1 MRKTD
6 KRRPNPK
13 KALLTLLLAAAS
25 LLSVAQNVGEYYHDV
40 TDKEWNFQIFANTA
54 GFGGGFQ
61 HGRTPDLYNKH
72 FWEIQFMLNKHPK
85 SIRSINAFYD
95 NVRPIRYGQLYT
107 LFFLQAGYGYQRTLH
122 LKPYWGGVQVSYNL
136 SVGPAL
142 GIGIPNYV
150 EVLNYNTGFSEIV
163 RYDPEKHNLNNILGG
178 ARLYHGISQTIFRP
192 GFYAKTGLVF
202 DLAKNDYKLT
212 ALEIGLQ
219 IQMIFPFVQQMA
231 FNPAKK
237 FYLTGYLSF
246 NFGKKIGRQR

>member
-1 MRKTD
+1 MLSLLQLENVGDRSLLHGRGVGLHVEFGLHGGVAGGIPETRVRD
-6 KRRPNPK
+6 GGSSPTRDGLDDLTVLVDLDLNDD
-13 KALLTLLLAAAS
+13 LTL
-25 LLSVAQNVGEYYHDV
+25 
-40 TDKEWNFQIFANTA
+40 
-54 GFGGGFQ
+54 
-61 HGRTPDLYNKH
+61 
-72 FWEIQFMLNKHPK
+72 
-85 SIRSINAFYD
+85 
-95 NVRPIRYGQLYT
+95 QL
-107 LFFLQAGYGYQRTLH
+107 
-122 LKPYWGGVQVSYNL
+122 GVVYR
-136 SVGPAL
+136 L
-142 GIGIPNYV
+142 GPNYV

-219 IQMIFPFVQQMA
+219 IQMVFPFIKQMA